1 MAETRVYLIEY
12 LKEKLWRIPQ
22 VPLTVISAP
31 MGYGKTTV
39 LKEAL
44 LQMDAEK
51 KKYHVLWQ
59 TLLGGGKEGFWED
72 FQGIFQTESEE
83 LFRFLNSSPMPEQP
97 EELRRFVKMF
107 QEFCRFY
114 ETPLIIVMDGMEDET
129 YVLVRE
135 FLHFWVKNL
144 PDGVH
149 LVISGRGTA
158 ARHDTF
164 YQIYGLANQIGQE
177 DFSYSMKDMEQY
189 YRLNGVVL
197 SRQMLQALH
206 QMCAGWNVLVH
217 MNLREYQERKSF
229 LSEQEMFQFMERVV
243 FSHISPQVF
252 DFLSVM
258 EVADFFSVEKAEY
271 LWGKGDGEKLIKEL
285 MEEGLLLTFDRS
297 RNRYQIVPL
306 FARYIS
312 WKNERLPEEIRN
324 RYLNRLAEWYLKKD
338 ENERARRLYYRI
350 KNFDALMDA
359 VERRRFLVL
368 YGLDEQEFISYYT
381 DCPAEIRARH
391 PKAILTFARQMFA
404 FGHHDMGKEVCAEF
418 EEIMK
423 NSKDMEEETR
433 SRLTGT
439 YELLLCYAQYNDLS
453 AMLPH
458 IYKAKQLLDTRRAAI
473 PWPDTGLNDSLSLLY
488 MYHRKPGD
496 LEQEVRLFSEYN
508 PLYSALIGGR
518 LDGADLVMQAESL
531 YIRGL
536 IQEAE
541 IAVYK
546 ALLVIHRDRQWH
558 TWLCVV
564 MLQIRIALAKGNWHT
579 IQHLLREV
587 EDSVS
592 LKGEYRV
599 FPVLDILEIF
609 LYSKLRQPQKI
620 PARLEMNEP
629 SSLILCFRAAPMLY
643 CVQAEALLAKG
654 EYLKLLA
661 LSERCLESSRIYP
674 NIYAE
679 IMLHLLLAGTYEA
692 LAEGEK
698 AKTQMKQA
706 LDLAAPD
713 HILMPFVELGWY
725 ISKTMDSLKEEDG
738 SILAEIKRRQG
749 DYIRNTDRILSEHFV
764 KPPMGLTAREL
775 EIAQL
780 AAMRLSNREIAD
792 KLIISESTVKT
803 QLARVFSKLEIQK
816 RRDLSRFFPEK

>member
-1 MAETRVYLIEY
+1 MADSTSSVDDDFCTNG
-12 LKEKLWRIPQ
+12 
-22 VPLTVISAP
+22 V
-31 MGYGKTTV
+31 
-39 LKEAL
+39 
-44 LQMDAEK
+44 
-51 KKYHVLWQ
+51 WQ
-59 TLLGGGKEGFWED
+59 NLLGGGKEGFWED

-258 EVADFFSVEKAEY
+258 AAADSFSVEKAEY

-312 WKNERLPEEIRN
+312 WTNERLPEEIRN

-359 VERRRFLVL
+359 AIADGDHWLNVTI
-368 YGLDEQEFISYYT
+368 GLD
-381 DCPAEIRARH
+381 
-391 PKAILTFARQMFA
+391 KVL
-404 FGHHDMGKEVCAEF
+404 
-418 EEIMK
+418 
-423 NSKDMEEETR
+423 
-433 SRLTGT
+433 
-439 YELLLCYAQYNDLS
+439 AQ
-453 AMLPH
+453 
-458 IYKAKQLLDTRRAAI
+458 R
-473 PWPDTGLNDSLSLLY
+473 
-488 MYHRKPGD
+488 
-496 LEQEVRLFSEYN
+496 
-508 PLYSALIGGR
+508 
-518 LDGADLVMQAESL
+518 
-531 YIRGL
+531 
-536 IQEAE
+536 
-541 IAVYK
+541 
-546 ALLVIHRDRQWH
+546 
-558 TWLCVV
+558 
-564 MLQIRIALAKGNWHT
+564 
-579 IQHLLREV
+579 
-587 EDSVS
+587 
-592 LKGEYRV
+592 
-599 FPVLDILEIF
+599 
-609 LYSKLRQPQKI
+609 
-620 PARLEMNEP
+620 
-629 SSLILCFRAAPMLY
+629 
-643 CVQAEALLAKG
+643 EAL
-654 EYLKLLA
+654 
-661 LSERCLESSRIYP
+661 S
-674 NIYAE
+674 
-679 IMLHLLLAGTYEA
+679 
-692 LAEGEK
+692 
-698 AKTQMKQA
+698 
-706 LDLAAPD
+706 
-713 HILMPFVELGWY
+713 
-725 ISKTMDSLKEEDG
+725 
-738 SILAEIKRRQG
+738 
-749 DYIRNTDRILSEHFV
+749 
-764 KPPMGLTAREL
+764 
-775 EIAQL
+775 
-780 AAMRLSNREIAD
+780 
-792 KLIISESTVKT
+792 
-803 QLARVFSKLEIQK
+803 
-816 RRDLSRFFPEK
+816 